1 MRSDKKLEE
10 LYRLYEKP
18 MYHIALAILKN
29 HYQAEDAVS
38 DAFGRL
44 ITKLDRIGIPDSIQ
58 TKAYIIKVIKST
70 AINIYRN
77 NANSAGSLDEY
88 EELAADSGSDTP
100 FAEFENKDLAS
111 KILSDMDEEDAK
123 IVILR
128 GREGLPYR
136 EIADIMSLNEGTV
149 RKRFERAK
157 KSVISKFGKEG

>member
-18 MYHIALAILKN
+18 MYHIALAILKD

-44 ITKLDRIGIPDSIQ
+44 LTKLDRIGVPDSVQ
-58 TKAYIIKVIKST
+58 TKAYIIKIIRST
-70 AINIYRN
+70 AINIYRKNAN
-77 NANSAGSLDEY
+77 NADSLDEF
-88 EELAADSGSDTP
+88 EEFAADSGSYAP
-100 FAEFENKDLAS
+100 FAEFENKELAD

-136 EIADIMSLNEGTV
+136 EIADIMSMNEGAV

-157 KSVISKFGKEG
+157 KSVLLKFGKER

>member
-77 NANSAGSLDEY
+77 NANSADSLDEC
-88 EELAADSGSDTP
+88 EEFAADSGSDAP

-157 KSVISKFGKEG
+157 KSVISKFGKER

>member
-1 MRSDKKLEE
+1 MRSDKKIEE

-18 MYHIALAILKN
+18 MYYIAFAILRD

-70 AINIYRN
+70 AINIYRK
-77 NANSAGSLDEY
+77 NANSADSLDEC
-88 EELAADSGSDTP
+88 EEFAADSGSDAP

-136 EIADIMSLNEGTV
+136 EIADIMSMNETTV

-157 KSVISKFGKEG
+157 KSVNLRFGKER

>member
-44 ITKLDRIGIPDSIQ
+44 ITKLDRIGVPDSIQ
-58 TKAYIIKVIKST
+58 TKTYIIKVIKST
-70 AINIYRN
+70 AISIYRK
-77 NANSAGSLDEY
+77 NANRVDSLDEC
-88 EELAADSGSDTP
+88 EEFAADSGSDAP
-100 FAEFENKDLAS
+100 FAEFENKDLAD

-136 EIADIMSLNEGTV
+136 EIADIMSMNEATV
-149 RKRFERAK
+149 RKHFERAK
-157 KSVISKFGKEG
+157 KSVNLRFGKER

>member
-10 LYRLYEKP
+10 LYHLYEKP

-44 ITKLDRIGIPDSIQ
+44 ITKLDRIGVPDSIQ

-70 AINIYRN
+70 AINIYRK
-77 NANSAGSLDEY
+77 NANRVDSLDEC
-88 EELAADSGSDTP
+88 EEFAADSGSDAP
-100 FAEFENKDLAS
+100 FAEFENKDLAK

-123 IVILR
+123 IIILR

-136 EIADIMSLNEGTV
+136 EIADIMSMNEATV

-157 KSVISKFGKEG
+157 KSVNFRFGKER

>member
-44 ITKLDRIGIPDSIQ
+44 ITKLDRIDVPDSIQ
-58 TKAYIIKVIKST
+58 TKAYIIKVIRST
-70 AINIYRN
+70 AINIYRK
-77 NANSAGSLDEY
+77 NANCVNSLDEY
-88 EELAADSGSDTP
+88 EEFAADSGSDAP

-157 KSVISKFGKEG
+157 KSVISKYGKER